1 MFEGYFYGSSFTN
14 AKVTVLYCAGDK
26 WVRYWRI
33 RVSELAICSSEWRC
47 NFWGLAGSTVTGR
60 TSLVGIYSATFKKAK
75 ASPMSPS
82 VSEAL
87 FKKGQF
93 FRGLLNTM
101 RIILFYSQFNN
112 KCIIFPTPCVL
123 AYLRGGRALKEN
135 LLLLTRP
142 YDISLTGHGIFN
154 GEVYYCYYWIL
165 QASTWES

>member
-1 MFEGYFYGSSFTN
+1 
-14 AKVTVLYCAGDK
+14 
-26 WVRYWRI
+26 
-33 RVSELAICSSEWRC
+33 
-47 NFWGLAGSTVTGR
+47 
-60 TSLVGIYSATFKKAK
+60 
-75 ASPMSPS
+75 MSPS

-154 GEVYYCYYWIL
+154 GEVYYCYY
-165 QASTWES
+165 